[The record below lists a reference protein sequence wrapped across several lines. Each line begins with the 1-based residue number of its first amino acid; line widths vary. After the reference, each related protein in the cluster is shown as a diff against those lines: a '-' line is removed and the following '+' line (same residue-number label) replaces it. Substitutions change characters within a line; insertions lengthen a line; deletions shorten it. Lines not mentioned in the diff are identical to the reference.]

1 MKIQIKNMLT
11 LRCIICVKAILDK
24 LGIPFREVELGQAT
38 LQHAVPPAELD
49 KLRRE
54 LEAIDLYII
63 EDRKDILIER
73 IKQAVTRMM
82 EEQDAPRKNYSVYIG
97 DKLGYNYAY
106 LANVFSQH
114 TGTTIEHYIIMHKVE
129 RVKLLLSDNSLTLT
143 QIAAKL
149 NYCSVPHL
157 SAQFKKL
164 TGLTPSEYRHKLR
177 QLL

>member
-1 MKIQIKNMLT
+1 MLT
-11 LRCIICVKAILDK
+11 LRCLICVEAVLDK
-24 LGIPFREVELGQAT
+24 LSIPYRHVEMGQVILKQAI
-38 LQHAVPPAELD
+38 PDSELD
-49 KLRRE
+49 KFRRE
-54 LEAIDLYII
+54 LEAMDLFII

-73 IKQAVTRMM
+73 IKQSITTMM

-129 RVKLLLSDNSLTLT
+129 RIKLLLSDKSLTLT
-143 QIAAKL
+143 DIAGKL

-157 SAQFKKL
+157 SSQFKKI
-164 TGLTPSEYRHKLR
+164 TGLTPSEYRHK
-177 QLL
+177 QKQDV